1 MSRKL
6 LGVLHDGREVYD
18 NSPRPLVAALEL
30 GHGTLCGTNGSD
42 PYAEV
47 PPPVELPDAAAQDD
61 NELPAGTGSER
72 TTANGQQSDSLL
84 TELVSAAQLDTMTFP
99 PLVEHV
105 PHLVVEGFGILAGPP
120 KAGKSWLAGEI
131 ALGCAQGGTVLGGID
146 VQGRHVLLLALE
158 DGPRRLQSRMRRL
171 NHGQPLPARLHILT
185 KVKPHTVISTITEWL
200 KLHSGDEN
208 GPLVILDTLG
218 KARPQRRAGDDPYI
232 ADYQLGGSLK
242 AVIDAVP
249 GAALLVVHHTRKM
262 KADDWLDTL
271 SGTQGIAGSAD
282 YVLVLSRK
290 RKSAEGVL
298 AVTGRDIA
306 ENEYAVK
313 TDDGIWSL
321 DGMDILDAAATVATR
336 ADRDQQSRLGNR
348 SMDTLRF
355 VDARPVTTPAE
366 LAQHLGIDA
375 RVAGNTLNTLSKSG
389 YVTKLGR
396 GQYAPLRS
404 ESGESSENAVQASF
418 STAVPSSESSESGET
433 ASPDVSP
440 LSLLSPVDEDNDS
453 TVPSAFSPLSP
464 LSPPGGVTAS
474 TPGVTS
480 RVHAALQHAQ
490 AESSCADEQE
500 RVSRLVGTMDTEETR

>member
-6 LGVLHDGREVYD
+6 LGVLDDGREVYD

-42 PYAEV
+42 PYADV
-47 PPPVELPDAAAQDD
+47 PPPAEPPDNAAQDD
-61 NELPAGTGSER
+61 DERPAGTGSER
-72 TTANGQQSDSLL
+72 ATANGQQSDSLL
-84 TELVSAAQLDTMTFP
+84 AELLSAAQLDAMTFD

-131 ALGCAQGGTVLGGID
+131 ALGCAQGGTVLGGIN
-146 VQGRHVLLLALE
+146 VQARHVLLLALE
-158 DGPRRLQSRMRRL
+158 DGPRRLQARMRRL

-185 KVKPHTVISTITEWL
+185 KVKPGRVISTITEWL
-200 KLHSGDEN
+200 ELHIGDETS
-208 GPLVILDTLG
+208 PLVILDTLG

-232 ADYQLGGSLK
+232 ADYQLGGKLK
-242 AVIDAVP
+242 TVIDAVP

-336 ADRDQQSRLGNR
+336 AERDQQSRLGSR
-348 SMDTLRF
+348 SMDTLQF
-355 VDARPVTTPAE
+355 VNSRSTTTPAE
-366 LAQHLGIDA
+366 LAEHLGIDNNSA
-375 RVAGNTLNTLSKSG
+375 GKVLHRLTDDQYISKVSRGTYAPVESVGTVESADQGADYGQPNPTPPVGSVGNTTNGITRSPANTTLPTDTTLFTTG
-389 YVTKLGR
+389 
-396 GQYAPLRS
+396 A
-404 ESGESSENAVQASF
+404 
-418 STAVPSSESSESGET
+418 
-433 ASPDVSP
+433 
-440 LSLLSPVDEDNDS
+440 EDH
-453 TVPSAFSPLSP
+453 P
-464 LSPPGGVTAS
+464 
-474 TPGVTS
+474 
-480 RVHAALQHAQ
+480 
-490 AESSCADEQE
+490 
-500 RVSRLVGTMDTEETR
+500 